1 MPHIET
7 VPIPG
12 TVFFCPLHP
21 ATKHYCR
28 LLPTGD
34 FRKLC
39 ISPNFTAMS
48 VITNVESWGNSHRPG
63 FLDFFRIIL
72 GIFITYKGLQFI
84 THMDELKNTTEG
96 INTWFAGAVLAHYVI
111 FAHILGGPMIVAG
124 LFTRII
130 CLLQLPILIG
140 AVVFVNAPKGHLSVG
155 SYMELWL
162 SLLVL
167 VGLIVFIVFG
177 AGRYSLDAKRRRE
190 METAH

>member
-1 MPHIET
+1 
-7 VPIPG
+7 
-12 TVFFCPLHP
+12 
-21 ATKHYCR
+21 
-28 LLPTGD
+28 
-34 FRKLC
+34 
-39 ISPNFTAMS
+39 MS
-48 VITNVESWGNSHRPG
+48 VISNVESWGNSHRPG
-63 FLDFFRIIL
+63 FLDFFRIVL

-84 THMDELKNTTEG
+84 THMDQLENTTEG

-111 FAHILGGPMIVAG
+111 FAHILGGPMIAAG
-124 LFTRII
+124 LFTRIV

-190 METAH
+190 METVH

>member
-1 MPHIET
+1 
-7 VPIPG
+7 
-12 TVFFCPLHP
+12 
-21 ATKHYCR
+21 
-28 LLPTGD
+28 
-34 FRKLC
+34 
-39 ISPNFTAMS
+39 MS
-48 VITNVESWGNSHRPG
+48 VISNVESWGNSHRPG
-63 FLDFFRIIL
+63 FLDFFRIVL

-84 THMDELKNTTEG
+84 THMDQLKNTTEG

-124 LFTRII
+124 LFTRMI

-190 METAH
+190 METVH

>member
-1 MPHIET
+1 
-7 VPIPG
+7 
-12 TVFFCPLHP
+12 
-21 ATKHYCR
+21 
-28 LLPTGD
+28 
-34 FRKLC
+34 
-39 ISPNFTAMS
+39 MS
-48 VITNVESWGNSHRPG
+48 VISNVESWGNSHRPG
-63 FLDFFRIIL
+63 FLDFFRIVL

-84 THMDELKNTTEG
+84 THMDQLENTTEG

-190 METAH
+190 METVH